1 MEIRQSLRVLSAVM
15 LLVAAAFVWGCAPE
29 DDPDQGG
36 NGGSEDSIAV
46 AHDCV
51 DLGLPSGLLWATC
64 NLGANSPE
72 DCGDYYAWGE
82 TDAKELYD
90 WKSYPYACFVNGR
103 YVLTKYCTDST
114 CGYDGRVDGLTVL
127 EAADD
132 AARVNWGTDW
142 RMATGEEWEEL
153 YRNTVCTWTTLNGVD
168 GRLLTGRNGNSL
180 FLPATGFRL
189 DGELICT
196 GLGIYWTSSLQTDS
210 QVSAWSF
217 HFQDENCHVCGT
229 YERSRG
235 QVVRAV
241 RAVK

>member
-1 MEIRQSLRVLSAVM
+1 M
-15 LLVAAAFVWGCAPE
+15 LLVAALLVWGCAPE

-36 NGGSEDSIAV
+36 NGGSGDTIAV
-46 AHDCV
+46 AHDYV

-64 NLGANSPE
+64 NVGADDPE
-72 DCGDYYAWGE
+72 DCGDYFAWGE

-114 CGYDGRVDGLTVL
+114 CGYNGMVDGLTVL

-132 AARVNWGTDW
+132 AATANWGADW
-142 RMATGEEWEEL
+142 HMPTKEEWEEL
-153 YRNTVCTWTTLNGVD
+153 CRHSTCIRITQNGVE
-168 GRLLTGRNGNSL
+168 GRLITGPNGNSI
-180 FLPATGFRL
+180 FLPATGFYL
-189 DGELICT
+189 DGDLICN
-196 GLGIYWTSSLQTDS
+196 GLGIYWSSSLQTGS

-217 HFQDENCHVCGT
+217 HYSLDDYHVCGT